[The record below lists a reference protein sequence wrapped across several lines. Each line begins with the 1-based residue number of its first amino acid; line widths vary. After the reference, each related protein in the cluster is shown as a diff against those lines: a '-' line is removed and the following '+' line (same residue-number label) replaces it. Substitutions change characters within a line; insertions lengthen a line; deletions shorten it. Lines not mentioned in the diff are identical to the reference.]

1 MAGRRDA
8 LLTRDKNH
16 PITASRIAV
25 AVFIG
30 VLLGCIFAFFSP
42 QGFFNYSSTPSIL
55 NHKVS
60 FLSIQIYIFN
70 LGIS

>member
-60 FLSIQIYIFN
+60 FLSIFKFIY
-70 LGIS
+70 ST